1 MDTIIDRAP
10 IKLPPESNCIE
21 YTSKILQLLAGAFEK
36 RRDSLVLDVGPVCNE
51 NIEFF
56 ARRVKRLCVC
66 DIFARLDR
74 AHRKGL
80 TPDVVWRHLDY
91 APRSFDAI
99 NLWDLVE
106 HLDDNDARKLV
117 EICCHMLKPNG
128 LLSATAFEKQA
139 TPREISSFVT
149 GDAFRLSLRP
159 QPRLDLP
166 WYYRHNRSLIS
177 LLMPLS
183 VVKIFGFRNGI
194 REFLFQNE

>member
-1 MDTIIDRAP
+1 LDTIIDRAP

-21 YTSKILQLLAGAFEK
+21 YTSKILQLLAGTFEK

-56 ARRVKRLCVC
+56 ARRVKRLYVC

-80 TPDVVWRHLDY
+80 KPDYVWRHLDY

-99 NLWDLVE
+99 NLWDLLE
-106 HLDDNDARKLV
+106 HLDDHDAKRLA
-117 EICCHMLKPNG
+117 EICCDMLKPNG
-128 LLSATAFEKQA
+128 LLSATAFEKKA
-139 TPREISSFVT
+139 APREISSFVT
-149 GDAFRLSLRP
+149 GEAFRLSLRP

-166 WYYRHNRSLIS
+166 WYYRHNRALIS
-177 LLMPLS
+177 LLTPLS
-183 VVKIFGFRNGI
+183 VVKIFGSRIGI
-194 REFLFQNE
+194 REFLFRHE